1 MEPRR
6 LPPRLHM
13 SSRDGVQVQNAEGAT
28 MKIRIGDRVRTTRPG
43 NRDSGLWGTVV
54 RKMTRYV
61 GCVPAIY
68 LVWLDDGGGATIY
81 NTEDFEK
88 LPRYRGIPQAR
99 DTETAM
105 RHLQE
110 YMR

>member
-1 MEPRR
+1 MR
-6 LPPRLHM
+6 
-13 SSRDGVQVQNAEGAT
+13 
-28 MKIRIGDRVRTTRPG
+28 IRIGDRVRTKRAG
-43 NRDSGLWGTVV
+43 NCDSGLWGTVV

-81 NTEDFEK
+81 NTDDLEK

-99 DTETAM
+99 DMVTAM
-105 RHLQE
+105 KHLQE
-110 YMR
+110 YMQ

>member
-1 MEPRR
+1 
-6 LPPRLHM
+6 
-13 SSRDGVQVQNAEGAT
+13 V

-61 GCVPAIY
+61 GRVPAIY

-81 NTEDFEK
+81 NTRQCGWRWAVEQFLVLLGYQREGA
-88 LPRYRGIPQAR
+88 L
-99 DTETAM
+99 
-105 RHLQE
+105 
-110 YMR
+110 

>member
-1 MEPRR
+1 
-6 LPPRLHM
+6 
-13 SSRDGVQVQNAEGAT
+13 
-28 MKIRIGDRVRTTRPG
+28 
-43 NRDSGLWGTVV
+43 
-54 RKMTRYV
+54 MTRYV
-61 GCVPAIY
+61 GRVPAIY

-99 DTETAM
+99 DMVTAM
-105 RHLQE
+105 KHLQE